1 MLASINKTASNK
13 NIVKYAIVRVF
24 YEPHFSDLRFGR
36 YTKDK
41 SEKSRLAECLTQC
54 DTARVAALIILFVV
68 LEVSYHWNLSSISL
82 FLIEFILNTWIST
95 FFISAFQEK
104 RLRFRRFRKWRYKIC
119 CFCDNERY
127 NDNRDN
133 WM

>member
-68 LEVSYHWNLSSISL
+68 LEVSHH
-82 FLIEFILNTWIST
+82 
-95 FFISAFQEK
+95 
-104 RLRFRRFRKWRYKIC
+104 
-119 CFCDNERY
+119 
-127 NDNRDN
+127 
-133 WM
+133 